1 MVSSVKL
8 QLQVL
13 FGNPVF
19 LAFISS
25 WFIAQF
31 VKTLIKLSTG
41 NINNLADLFSFLF
54 WRTGGMPSS
63 HSSLMATLCVS
74 IGFRSGFNSDIFI
87 LAFFFFL
94 IVVRDALG
102 VRRASGVQARAL
114 NRLGLELLGKGW
126 VSFKAVREVQGH
138 KPLEVI
144 IGSLLGFFIG
154 VAFATL

>member
-1 MVSSVKL
+1 MVSSVKI

-13 FGNPVF
+13 FSNPVF
-19 LAFISS
+19 LACVTS
-25 WFIAQF
+25 WFFAQF
-31 VKTLIKLSTG
+31 VKTLIKLVTG
-41 NINNLADLFSFLF
+41 NINNISDLFSFLF

-74 IGFRSGFNSDIFI
+74 IGFRSGFASDIFI
-87 LAFFFFL
+87 LALCFFM

-102 VRRASGVQARAL
+102 VRRANGVQARAL
-114 NRLGLELLGKGW
+114 NELGGELVEQQLA
-126 VSFKAVREVQGH
+126 SFKPVREVQGH

-144 IGSLLGFFIG
+144 IGSLLGLFIG

>member
-1 MVSSVKL
+1 MVSSVKG
-8 QLQVL
+8 QLHLL
-13 FGNPVF
+13 FSNPIF
-19 LAFISS
+19 LACVTS
-25 WFIAQF
+25 WFFAQF
-31 VKTLIKLSTG
+31 VKTVIKLITG

-87 LAFFFFL
+87 LAFCFFL
-94 IVVRDALG
+94 IVIRDAVG
-102 VRRASGVQARAL
+102 VRRANGVQAKAL
-114 NRLGLELLGKGW
+114 NELGNELAKKDLTT
-126 VSFKAVREVQGH
+126 FKAVREVQGH
-138 KPLEVI
+138 IPLEVI